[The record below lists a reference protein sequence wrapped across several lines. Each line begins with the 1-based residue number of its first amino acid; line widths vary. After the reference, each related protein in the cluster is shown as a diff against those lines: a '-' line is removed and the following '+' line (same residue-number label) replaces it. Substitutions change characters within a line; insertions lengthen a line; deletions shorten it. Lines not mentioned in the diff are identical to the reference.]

1 MDFENNIHQNMSSCM
16 LCGRNCGANRNDG
29 LQRGFC
35 NMNNIVRVA
44 RASLHMW
51 EEPPISGTNGSGTLF
66 FSGDGDYKTN
76 RMNTFF
82 QPAENLFSG

>member
-51 EEPPISGTNGSGTLF
+51 EEPCISGENSSRGSGRSG
-66 FSGDGDYKTN
+66 SGDLTCKSKNDRLKI
-76 RMNTFF
+76 
-82 QPAENLFSG
+82 